1 MPDGNE
7 LPFPLHFYIHTS
19 QGFCCK
25 SKYGPTINVQ
35 REMRV
40 AALKYGKE
48 ILGTVKKV
56 SKLILSIK
64 IFFKCCFLFIFNETG
79 SIFIKF

>member
-1 MPDGNE
+1 
-7 LPFPLHFYIHTS
+7 
-19 QGFCCK
+19 
-25 SKYGPTINVQ
+25 
-35 REMRV
+35 MRV